1 MKNNV
6 VKLEMYEVV
15 CKCGHVGK
23 SHYVKISFPVKAQSG
38 KEAARIA
45 RSLPRVKHNHKDAI
59 LDVCRIDQNR
69 YVELMEKNNQDPY
82 LHCTCIQ
89 DQNLIDI
96 SDRLFA
102 ERDADSYSNRKEK
115 GGKDFYCSKQ
125 KIRNAKKYMNHY
137 YNFYECVDIPA

>member
-1 MKNNV
+1 MENNIA
-6 VKLEMYEVV
+6 KLEMYEVV

-23 SHYVKISFPVKAQSG
+23 SHYVKISFPVKARSR

-45 RSLPRVKHNHKDAI
+45 RELPRVKHDHKDAI

-69 YVELMEKNNQDPY
+69 YVELTERNKKDPY
-82 LHCTCIQ
+82 LHCSCVQ

-96 SDRLFA
+96 SDRLLA
-102 ERDADSYSNRKEK
+102 ERKVTSCGTRKK
-115 GGKDFYCSKQ
+115 KSGRDFFCSKR

-137 YNFYECVDIPA
+137 YIFYERIDMPA

>member
-1 MKNNV
+1 MENNV
-6 VKLEMYEVV
+6 IQLEMYEVV

-23 SHYVKISFPVKAQSG
+23 SHYVKISFPVKARSG

-59 LDVCRIDQNR
+59 LDVSRIDQNR
-69 YVELMEKNNQDPY
+69 YVELMEQNHQDPY
-82 LHCTCIQ
+82 LHCKCIQ

-96 SDRLFA
+96 SDRLLV
-102 ERDADSYSNRKEK
+102 EREIGSYSTRKK
-115 GGKDFYCSKQ
+115 KNGKNFYCSKQ

-137 YNFYECVDIPA
+137 YNFYERFDMPA